1 MKLEDQAKSIRQK
14 LSNLS
19 QKQGV
24 SYQYIATSFL
34 LERLVARIVSD
45 SKLYKSLV
53 FKGGYV
59 ALRIYESK
67 RYTIDLDALLSTSH
81 LKETLKQIKETL
93 KQIKETAER
102 DIGDAVWFRFE
113 REIDLKTQGE
123 YGGIRQVFRAG
134 IGEIPK
140 NMKRSQIVHFD
151 LGADDP
157 IIPQPV
163 TVNMSEL
170 IGGKKL
176 SWIVY
181 AIETMIAEKIHALV
195 DRREGSSRSKD
206 IFDLVHFLPKANIFL
221 LKKALKACFTYRG
234 TELPLDIADF
244 ISRIDTTLLKRGWPS
259 AVSGMKQ
266 APLFEDSFK
275 ILLEELQKISRND
288 TL

>member
-45 SKLYKSLV
+45 SKLYKSLI

-59 ALRIYESK
+59 ALRIYQSK
-67 RYTIDLDALLSTSH
+67 RYTIDLDALLSKPH
-81 LKETLKQIKETL
+81 LRETLKQVKEA
-93 KQIKETAER
+93 AEK

-113 REIDLKTQGE
+113 KDIDLKTQGE

-140 NMKRSQIVHFD
+140 DIKRSQIIHFD
-151 LGADDP
+151 LGMGDP

-170 IGGKKL
+170 IGGKEL
-176 SWIVY
+176 SWVVY
-181 AIETMIAEKIHALV
+181 TIETMISEKIHALV
-195 DRREGSSRSKD
+195 DRGEGSSRSKD
-206 IFDLVHFLPKANIFL
+206 IFDLVHFLPKANISL
-221 LKKALKACFTYRG
+221 LKKALKACFNYRG
-234 TELPLDIADF
+234 TELPEDLADF
-244 ISRIDTTLLKRGWPS
+244 ISRIDTTLLKQGWPS
-259 AVSGMKQ
+259 VVSGMKQ
-266 APLFEDSFK
+266 APVFEDSFK
-275 ILLEELQKISRND
+275 ILLKELQKISRND
-288 TL
+288 IFNR

>member
-19 QKQGV
+19 QKQEV
-24 SYQYIATSFL
+24 SYQYVATSFL

-45 SKLYKSLV
+45 SRLYKSLV

-59 ALRIYESK
+59 ALRIYKSN
-67 RYTIDLDALLSTSH
+67 RYKIDLDALLSTSY
-81 LKETLKQIKETL
+81 LKETLKQVKEA
-93 KQIKETAER
+93 AEK

-113 REIDLKTQGE
+113 KEIDLKTQGE

-140 NMKRSQIVHFD
+140 DIKRSQIVHFD
-151 LGADDP
+151 LGTDDP

-170 IGGKKL
+170 IGGKEL

-195 DRREGSSRSKD
+195 DRDAGSSRSKD
-206 IFDLVHFLPKANIFL
+206 IFDLARFLPKAEIPL
-221 LKKALKACFTYRG
+221 LKEALKACFNYRG
-234 TELPLDIADF
+234 IQLPEDLADF
-244 ISRIDTTLLKRGWPS
+244 IGRIDTTLLKQGWPS

-266 APLFEDSFK
+266 PPVFEDSFK
-275 ILLEELQKISRND
+275 ILLKESKKISKK
-288 TL
+288 

>member
-45 SKLYKSLV
+45 SKLYKSLI

-59 ALRIYESK
+59 ALRIYQSK
-67 RYTIDLDALLSTSH
+67 RYTIDLDALLSKPH
-81 LKETLKQIKETL
+81 LRETLKQVKEA
-93 KQIKETAER
+93 AEK

-113 REIDLKTQGE
+113 KDIDLKTQGE

-140 NMKRSQIVHFD
+140 DIKRSQIIHFD
-151 LGADDP
+151 LGMGDP

-170 IGGKKL
+170 IGGKEL
-176 SWIVY
+176 SWVVY
-181 AIETMIAEKIHALV
+181 TIETMISEKIHALV
-195 DRREGSSRSKD
+195 DRGEGSSRSKD
-206 IFDLVHFLPKANIFL
+206 IFDLVYFLPKANIYL
-221 LKKALKACFTYRG
+221 LKKALKACFNYRG
-234 TELPLDIADF
+234 TKLPENLADF
-244 ISRIDTTLLKRGWPS
+244 ISHIDTTLLKRGWLS
-259 AVSGMKQ
+259 VVSGMKQ
-266 APLFEDSFK
+266 APVFEDSFK
-275 ILLEELQKISRND
+275 ILLKELQKISRND
-288 TL
+288 IFNR

>member
-45 SKLYKSLV
+45 SNLYKSII

-59 ALRIYESK
+59 ALRIYESS
-67 RYTIDLDALLSTSH
+67 RYTIDLDALLSKPR
-81 LKETLKQIKETL
+81 LKETLKQVRKA
-93 KQIKETAER
+93 AEK

-113 REIDLKTQGE
+113 KEIDLKTQGE
-123 YGGIRQVFRAG
+123 YGGIRQVFRAD
-134 IGEIPK
+134 IGEIPQ
-140 NMKRSQIVHFD
+140 NIKRSQIIHFD
-151 LGADDP
+151 LGTGDP
-157 IIPQPV
+157 IIPQPI

-170 IGGKKL
+170 IGGKEL
-176 SWIVY
+176 SWVVY
-181 AIETMIAEKIHALV
+181 TIETMIAEKIHALV
-195 DRREGSSRSKD
+195 DRGEGSSRSKD
-206 IFDLVHFLPKANIFL
+206 IFDLVHFLPKANISL
-221 LKKALKACFTYRG
+221 LKEALKACFNYRG
-234 TELPLDIADF
+234 TKLPVDLTDF

-266 APLFEDSFK
+266 PPVFEDSFK
-275 ILLEELQKISRND
+275 ILLKELQKISRND
-288 TL
+288 IFNR